1 MAFEGVESVGLVFVL
16 KTRVFRSWVV
26 LGVPRFGELVAAPSA
41 IFNIGLVGALRR
53 LVRSRETVV
62 VESWV
67 WAPDRLWAALER
79 CE

>member
-1 MAFEGVESVGLVFVL
+1 MGG
-16 KTRVFRSWVV
+16 
-26 LGVPRFGELVAAPSA
+26 PRFGELVAAPSA

-53 LVRSRETVV
+53 LVRSCETVV

-67 WAPDRLWAALER
+67 WVSDRLWAAFER

>member
-1 MAFEGVESVGLVFVL
+1 
-16 KTRVFRSWVV
+16 
-26 LGVPRFGELVAAPSA
+26 LGSLGGPRFGELVAAPSA

-53 LVRSRETVV
+53 LVRSRETIV

-67 WAPDRLWAALER
+67 WTPDRLWAAFER